1 MQKLGSNAIARAAI
15 HNLADRTYW
24 NWSDVRGLPPED
36 PVIPY
41 LAQAGRTASV
51 SLHLVW

>member
-1 MQKLGSNAIARAAI
+1 MGGNAVVRAGV
-15 HNLADRTYW
+15 HNLTDRTYW
-24 NWSDVRGLPPED
+24 NWSDIRGLAPGD

-51 SLHLVW
+51 SLQLVW